1 MDGKSRIMVAFLT
14 LTKSLSLK
22 NVTMDDIARQAGI
35 SKKTL
40 YQHFRNKNEVIDYVV
55 ERSHELFANRCK
67 SIIANA
73 GNAVQALCKIAD
85 LLDEISFDWN
95 RISLYQFQKYYSL
108 SYDKYIE
115 GLEAVHINMISE
127 VVSNGRKAGLF
138 REGISPALFA
148 NYRISQLFLFAEK
161 LLGCHWNMSERRI
174 INDLTIRGLLTEK
187 GMDEYNRLTKK

>member
-1 MDGKSRIMVAFLT
+1 MDGRSRIMVAFLT

-73 GNAVQALCKIAD
+73 GNAVEALCKIAD

-95 RISLYQFQKYYSL
+95 RISLYQFQKYYPL
-108 SYDKYIE
+108 SFDKYID
-115 GLEAVHINMISE
+115 GLEAVHISMIRE
-127 VVSNGRKAGLF
+127 VVSNGKKAGLF
-138 REGISPALFA
+138 RKDISPAIFA
-148 NYRISQLFLFAEK
+148 NYRISQLFLFTEK
-161 LLGCHWNMSERRI
+161 ILGGNWNMTDRRT

-187 GMDEYNRLTKK
+187 GMEEYNWLARK

>member
-138 REGISPALFA
+138 REGISPVLFA
-148 NYRISQLFLFAEK
+148 TYRISQLFLFAEK
-161 LLGCHWNMSERRI
+161 LLGCHWNMMERRI
-174 INDLTIRGLLTEK
+174 INDITIRGLLTEK
-187 GMDEYNRLTKK
+187 GMDEYNRLTNK

>member
-1 MDGKSRIMVAFLT
+1 MVAFLT

-40 YQHFRNKNEVIDYVV
+40 YQHFSNKNEVIDYVV

-67 SIIANA
+67 SIIANT

-95 RISLYQFQKYYSL
+95 RISLYQFKKYYPL
-108 SYDKYIE
+108 SFDKYID
-115 GLEAVHINMISE
+115 GLEAVHISMISE
-127 VVSNGRKAGLF
+127 VVSNGKKAGLF
-138 REGISPALFA
+138 RKDISPAIFA

-161 LLGCHWNMSERRI
+161 ILGGQWNMTDRRS

-187 GMDEYNRLTKK
+187 GMEEYNRLTAK

>member
-138 REGISPALFA
+138 REGISPVLFA

-161 LLGCHWNMSERRI
+161 LLGCHWNMMERRI
-174 INDLTIRGLLTEK
+174 INDITIRGLLTEK
-187 GMDEYNRLTKK
+187 GMDEYNRLTNK